1 MSWSDVLAANA
12 RGVLVVSRQVVLDP
26 PPDSEVP
33 MARSMSGSSYGGSEE
48 LSAAL
53 ITVVAMAVLELVL
66 LAGPAFAVGARR
78 SRRQLGLV
86 GTCGGDR
93 RHVRAVVLSGG
104 LVLGGVG
111 AAAGVAAGFALTAV
125 FRPMIEGWA
134 GNRFGSLAVRPSE
147 LLIIAVI
154 GLVTGLLAALVPAI
168 VASRQSVLE
177 SLSGRRGIRRSS
189 RVLPV
194 LGSII
199 LLIGIAVAVYG
210 GTSGNSTLVAGG
222 SVVAELGLLGCIP
235 VIVGFLG
242 RLGRRLPLSP
252 RMALR
257 DAARNRGR
265 TAPRSRP

>member
-111 AAAGVAAGFALTAV
+111 AVAGVAAGFALTAV
-125 FRPMIEGWA
+125 FRPVIEGWA
-134 GNRFGSLAVRPSE
+134 GNRFGSLAVHPSE

-168 VASRQSVLE
+168 VAKPAIRAGVAQRPPRHPPQLPGTAGAGLHHPADRHRGRGLRRHQRQLD
-177 SLSGRRGIRRSS
+177 
-189 RVLPV
+189 
-194 LGSII
+194 
-199 LLIGIAVAVYG
+199 
-210 GTSGNSTLVAGG
+210 T
-222 SVVAELGLLGCIP
+222 
-235 VIVGFLG
+235 
-242 RLGRRLPLSP
+242 GRRLVGRRRTRPARLHPGDRRLPRTARPQAAAFP